1 MSRRNRLSQV
11 NQEANTEEPLADVE
25 NDVETDVPIK
35 DVPLSTI
42 HGHDLKKIKSFKKLR
57 QSYKISNQKSVFIT
71 DMKSMLAHLDVTENK
86 LNLQLLVEVC
96 NIANEFFI
104 YGKKHLSESTKIEAV
119 HELLLPYFLD
129 DTSVLETMIQSV
141 QHKIIKSTI
150 LRRTWKRVI
159 NYFF

>member
-104 YGKKHLSESTKIEAV
+104 YGKKHLRESTKIEAV

-141 QHKIIKSTI
+141 QHKIVKSTI
-150 LRRTWKRVI
+150 LRRTWKRVM